1 MIMAF
6 VSQQVLLSKRSV
18 QKLHPASRR
27 CCCLNYLLV
36 LLVFL
41 VSSASS
47 SEAQAERCVGQPT
60 DSTCSQN
67 QFYNSTNSCC
77 MQCRDCSAVN
87 EVVLHKCNDTHDT
100 KCIPSCSNPE
110 LQHWSVYDNKCIIT
124 DCTKC
129 EGGDCLDGVETC
141 RCNRCHTGPTCTVP
155 VQTEECRAEETN
167 IGGDRESE
175 GATLNPLTIG
185 LIAIGVV
192 IGIVAFSSCFLLFGV
207 CTTKQRRISGE
218 NQGSENSES
227 GLVSGRGFSNSTR
240 SSYMS
245 GMSSGTTA
253 YLNHQSMLELLRHTS
268 TPVHSASSSSSIRSS
283 PKSIRSSP
291 RLVRTSPLAP
301 STPDKLRESGIMT
314 SV

>member
-1 MIMAF
+1 MAF
-6 VSQQVLLSKRSV
+6 FVCQQVFLSKRSL
-18 QKLHPASRR
+18 QKLHPSSRR
-27 CCCLNYLLV
+27 CCLNYLLV
-36 LLVFL
+36 LLIFL
-41 VSSASS
+41 VSSASY
-47 SEAQAERCVGQPT
+47 SEAQAERCVSRPSDG
-60 DSTCSQN
+60 TCSSN
-67 QFYNSTNSCC
+67 QFYNSTTSCC

-87 EVVLHKCNDTHDT
+87 EVVLHQCNATHDT
-100 KCIPSCSNPE
+100 RCIPSCSNPQ
-110 LQHWSVYDNKCIIT
+110 LQRWSVQDNKCIII
-124 DCTKC
+124 DCSLC
-129 EGGDCLDGVETC
+129 EGGDCMNGVETC
-141 RCNRCHTGPTCTVP
+141 RCNRCHTGPTCTEIAP
-155 VQTEECRAEETN
+155 TEECRAEATN
-167 IGGDRESE
+167 IGGDRESK

-268 TPVHSASSSSSIRSS
+268 TPIHSVSSSSSIRSS

-301 STPDKLRESGIMT
+301 STPDKLHESGII

>member
-1 MIMAF
+1 MAF
-6 VSQQVLLSKRSV
+6 IGQQLFLYNRTRHN
-18 QKLHPASRR
+18 LFPTTRR
-27 CCCLNYLLV
+27 CCLKYLLV

-47 SEAQAERCVGQPT
+47 SEAQADRCVGQPSDRGCSSSPGQFY
-60 DSTCSQN
+60 DSTH
-67 QFYNSTNSCC
+67 SCC
-77 MQCRDCSAVN
+77 MQCKDCRALN
-87 EVVLHKCNDTHDT
+87 EDELRECNATHDAV
-100 KCIPSCSNPE
+100 CIPSCPDPN
-110 LQHWSVYDNKCIIT
+110 LQRWSIQDNKCIIT

-129 EGGDCLDGVETC
+129 PGGDCLNGFESC
-141 RCNRCHTGPTCTVP
+141 RCQKCYTGPTCTELIK
-155 VQTEECRAEETN
+155 TEACKRIETTS
-167 IGGDRESE
+167 RESPE
-175 GATLNPLTIG
+175 SESGALNPLSIG

-207 CTTKQRRISGE
+207 CTTKQRRMSGE

-227 GLVSGRGFSNSTR
+227 GLVTGRGFSNSTR

-268 TPVHSASSSSSIRSS
+268 TPMHSVSSSSSIRSS

-291 RLVRTSPLAP
+291 KLVRTSPLAP
-301 STPDKLRESGIMT
+301 STPDKLCESGIIT